1 MCMFIIVKCC
11 INFLFSVIYILI
23 INLCLIY
30 FIILI
35 KIIDYKYLYIYL
47 IVFCI
52 LKCIFEEKK
61 KILESRLNCFKFKI

>member
-11 INFLFSVIYILI
+11 INFLFSVIYILR

-61 KILESRLNCFKFKI
+61 DFRE